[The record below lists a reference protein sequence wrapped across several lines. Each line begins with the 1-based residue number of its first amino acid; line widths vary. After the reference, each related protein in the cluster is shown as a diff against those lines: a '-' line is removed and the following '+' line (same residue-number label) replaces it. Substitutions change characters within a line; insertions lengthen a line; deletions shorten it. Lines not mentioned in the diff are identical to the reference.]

1 MATAYLLMPF
11 VDSSLVLGLIDE
23 FFQIDDTVVEDI
35 LIFIDPFVKS
45 IHVLVGGVRI
55 VTGLVLPVLKAC
67 EMDTAFNISA
77 Y

>member
-1 MATAYLLMPF
+1 MPF
-11 VDSSLVLGLIDE
+11 VASSLVLGLIDE

-55 VTGLVLPVLKAC
+55 VTRLVLPVLKAC